1 LEKEVKEERKM
12 EKEKPKTT
20 RRKKPQKTGH
30 FDTLDF

>member
-1 LEKEVKEERKM
+1 M